1 MTHLWDYLHGPGRNE
16 MQSWAKREKL
26 GVRERAQLNQKLDML
41 ERIGFETAYHLAFLA
56 GTSGEWNQIF
66 KLIVKS
72 QRMLRPMLCRGP
84 ADSQTEVTL
93 LCGAIEKDFE
103 LEPPTA
109 AEQADRH
116 RRNLIADRDAGSKR
130 RANHERF

>member
-1 MTHLWDYLHGPGRNE
+1 MTLLWDYLHGPGRNE
-16 MQSWAKREKL
+16 MQSWAKKEKL

-56 GTSGEWNQIF
+56 GSSGEFNQIF

-84 ADSQTEVTL
+84 ADIQTEVTL

-103 LEPPTA
+103 LVPPTA
-109 AEQADRH
+109 AELADRH
-116 RRNLIADRDAGSKR
+116 QRKLMAAGGAELKR
-130 RANHERF
+130 RVNHERF

>member
-1 MTHLWDYLHGPGRNE
+1 MIELWDYLHGVDRNE
-16 MQSWAKREKL
+16 MQLWAEREKL

-41 ERIGFETAYHLAFLA
+41 AVIGFDTAWQLKFVA
-56 GTSGEWNQIF
+56 GTSGNYNHIY

-84 ADSQTEVTL
+84 RDMRAEITL

-103 LEPPTA
+103 LHPAGA
-109 AEQADRH
+109 ASQPDKYRLQLETDLKLGH
-116 RRNLIADRDAGSKR
+116 NRRVE
-130 RANHERF
+130 HERF